1 MSDLLQ
7 SRKFWIA
14 LIAFLVIIAQ
24 VVFPTFQLNAEEL
37 AGLCIVVAA
46 YMIGVAVD
54 PGDPKAKVSGMLKS
68 RKFWG
73 AVIGIVVIV
82 VAGFGKTLPFDFSA
96 DQLISICAVLG
107 GYISGVA
114 LEGKYQNEVKQI
126 VDAAKNIK

>member
-7 SRKFWIA
+7 SRKFWLAVIA
-14 LIAFLVIIAQ
+14 LLVIMLQ
-24 VVFPTFQLNAEEL
+24 VFMPNFQLNAEEL

-54 PGDPKAKVSGMLKS
+54 PGAPTAKVSGLLKS

-82 VAGFGKTLPFDFSA
+82 LAGFGKSLPFDFSA
-96 DQLISICAVLG
+96 DQLISICVVLG

-126 VDAAKNIK
+126 VAAAKNIK